1 MSQGWAASRRRIG
14 GAVLGTTAGLTV
26 AAFWDWSD
34 DAGGLYGIGVGLVMV
49 GTFAVTAGVSAVVEA
64 AMRGGRGMGRR
75 VGA

>member
-49 GTFAVTAGVSAVVEA
+49 GTFAVSAVVEA